1 MPKCKESLMA
11 VDVQYEYDVAFS
23 FLAED
28 EDLAVRISDAL
39 LDRMKVFIYSERQKE
54 LVGKDGVEQFSTLFG
69 EKARVCVVLYRE
81 GWGQTKWTR
90 IEETAIKDRA
100 FDKGWDFL
108 IIIALDSSKI
118 PAWLPKTKIWLGFDR
133 FGLEGAASVIDS
145 RVQETGGEVTE
156 ESPLEKADRLLRMT
170 KLKNKH
176 QKILESAEGVKMA
189 RQELRI
195 LFSNIGNE
203 VKAIRS
209 LSESPELS
217 FSLRNE
223 TLCAVDTPYG
233 SFTMGWSQQYS
244 NSLKYASLFIQEF
257 RVPYSLSHG
266 GDMENTDG
274 AELLGNVRI
283 YFVLDDAGLPAWCEK
298 DAPER
303 FYSSK
308 ELGNRYLKRLI
319 DHVYGHPTIHPR
331 GW

>member
-1 MPKCKESLMA
+1 MTA
-11 VDVQYEYDVAFS
+11 DVQYEYDAAFS

-28 EDLAVRISDAL
+28 EELAVRTSDAL
-39 LDRMKVFIYSERQKE
+39 LDRMKVFVYSDRQKE
-54 LVGKDGVEQFSTLFG
+54 LVGKDGVEQFATLFR
-69 EKARVCVVLYRE
+69 EKARVCVVLYRK

-90 IEETAIKDRA
+90 IEETAIKERA

-118 PAWLPKTKIWLGFDR
+118 PPWLPKTKIWLGFDR

-145 RVQETGGEVTE
+145 RVQETGGEVKE
-156 ESPLEKADRLLRMT
+156 ESPREKADRLLRMA
-170 KLKNKH
+170 KLKNER

-189 RQELRI
+189 RQELGI
-195 LFSNIGNE
+195 LFSNIENE

-209 LSESPELS
+209 LPESPELY
-217 FSLRNE
+217 FRLDNE
-223 TLCAVDTPYG
+223 TFCVVDTPQG

-266 GDMENTDG
+266 GNVEDTDD
-274 AELLGNVRI
+274 AELFGNVRV
-283 YFVLDDAGLPAWCEK
+283 YFVLDNAGLPAWCEK

-308 ELGNRYLKRLI
+308 ELGNRYLKRLL
-319 DHVYGHPTIHPR
+319 DHAYRLPTIHPR